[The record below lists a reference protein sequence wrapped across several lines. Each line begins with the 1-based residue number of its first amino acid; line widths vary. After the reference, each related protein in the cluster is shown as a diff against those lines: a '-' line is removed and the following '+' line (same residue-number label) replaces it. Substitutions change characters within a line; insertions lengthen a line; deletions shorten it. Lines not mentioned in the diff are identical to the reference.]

1 MMTKPEAIREYIA
14 TEWAELTED
23 DKRFTTVLE
32 ADSKTLADQVDGL
45 LSLHEEMNELS
56 VEFNAHMI
64 LDQNVVLTVSLT
76 PSLRAISV
84 DTLSVRAREDISD
97 AVRFD
102 SVELLLSVVD
112 RGSIHRPQKWANSLR
127 NDSSQLSGLG
137 VEWRVVTSISKKP
150 IEDFVKERWESAGI
164 NAEVLTFVSL
174 DGLLQYMKS
183 SRHTEIASRSLNG
196 SGKLILAVGELEYTG
211 ASRHLIVTDIW
222 LTDEEA
228 KAEVIRLGPLE
239 EMHERHRFFSQVVS
253 ANLQEGAVIP
263 DLFEVDF
270 DETRDDL
277 NAVKD
282 LFQSL
287 EMLHALLAL
296 ASYRANTGDWNSWN
310 IKFIGAKT
318 IEGVVVFEDGEVKAE
333 GRHVED
339 IFKPVIDFY
348 HWTFDD
354 MNAAKVSMSRKTI
367 ALNSSSVPDFLNN
380 VESVRK
386 SAEAAFNLYI
396 EQAVSA
402 ILETRQKFMEFLQD
416 WTGKDIDLKLSLN
429 QVIYS
434 ATCGGF
440 GAILGALV
448 GVVTQP
454 LSPATANLILISF
467 PILFVLYLVL
477 SITRISQLTGVFQ
490 SYLEQHMRSIA
501 YYGTVLGEDTVKAIA
516 GIVSK
521 DEIEKEFMDKRFT
534 NLIVMAIMIV
544 LSLVSLFLL
553 WYFGYIEI

>member
-1 MMTKPEAIREYIA
+1 MMTKLEAIREYIA
-14 TEWAELTED
+14 IEWAELTED
-23 DKRFTTVLE
+23 DKRFTAVLE
-32 ADSKTLADQVDGL
+32 ADSMTLADQVDGL
-45 LSLHEEMNELS
+45 LSLHKEMDELS

-64 LDQNVVLTVSLT
+64 LDQNIVLTVSLT
-76 PSLRAISV
+76 PTLNAISV
-84 DTLSVRAREDISD
+84 DTLSARAREDISD
-97 AVRFD
+97 AVGFD
-102 SVELLLSVVD
+102 SVKLLLSVVD
-112 RGSIHRPQKWANSLR
+112 RRAIHRPQKWANLLR

-164 NAEVLTFVSL
+164 NAEVLTFVSV

-222 LTDEEA
+222 LTDEEV

-239 EMHERHRFFSQVVS
+239 EMHERYRFFSQVVS

-287 EMLHALLAL
+287 EMLYALLAL

-318 IEGVVVFEDGEVKAE
+318 IEGIVVFEDGEVKAE

-339 IFKPVIDFY
+339 ILKPVIDFY

-354 MNAAKVSMSRKTI
+354 MNAAKVLMSRKTV
-367 ALNSSSVPDFLNN
+367 ALNSSSILDFLNN

-386 SAEAAFNLYI
+386 SAEAAFNLYV
-396 EQAVSA
+396 ERVVSA

-416 WTGKDIDLKLSLN
+416 WTDKDINLRLSLN
-429 QVIYS
+429 QVLYS
-434 ATCGGF
+434 ATYGGF

-448 GVVTQP
+448 GIVAQP
-454 LSPATANLILISF
+454 LSPATANIILISF
-467 PILFVLYLVL
+467 PVLFILYLVL
-477 SITRISQLTGVFQ
+477 GIIRISHLTGVFQ

-501 YYGTVLGEDTVKAIA
+501 YYGAVLGEDAVKAIA

-521 DEIEKEFMDKRFT
+521 DEIKKEFMDKKFT
-534 NLIVMAIMIV
+534 NLIVMAIMII

-553 WYFGYIEI
+553 WYSGYIRI